1 MFLLLGMSV
10 SGDVEWHFLLQLLL
24 PHYINLFQSDVHS
37 LIDKLFSS
45 GSHRFTD
52 AVKCAIFLCLGS
64 LGHVG
69 QQSVRHGR
77 VRFNASLVR
86 LGKVCHR
93 STDVRHGLVFFNISV
108 VPWSFKS
115 CRSSARHRVVFSTL
129 GLYACPY
136 SQAGQQIVHQ
146 GLACFNLH
154 FFQIYSSVAM
164 VEFSWGVV

>member
-1 MFLLLGMSV
+1 MQNTLPVVISGVHMFLPLGMSV

-45 GSHRFTD
+45 GSHRFAD

-64 LGHVG
+64 LCHVG

-86 LGKVCHR
+86 LGNVCHR

-115 CRSSARHRVVFSTL
+115 CRSTKCPSQSCVFNTWFVRL
-129 GLYACPY
+129 P
-136 SQAGQQIVHQ
+136 I
-146 GLACFNLH
+146 
-154 FFQIYSSVAM
+154 
-164 VEFSWGVV
+164 

>member
-1 MFLLLGMSV
+1 MLIGISYCNSYNPITLTCFSP
-10 SGDVEWHFLLQLLL
+10 SA
-24 PHYINLFQSDVHS
+24 HS

-52 AVKCAIFLCLGS
+52 AVKCVIFLCLGS
-64 LGHVG
+64 LCHVG

-86 LGKVCHR
+86 LGNVCHR

-115 CRSSARHRVVFSTL
+115 CRSIKCPSQSCVFNTWFVRW
-129 GLYACPY
+129 P
-136 SQAGQQIVHQ
+136 I
-146 GLACFNLH
+146 
-154 FFQIYSSVAM
+154 
-164 VEFSWGVV
+164 

>member
-1 MFLLLGMSV
+1 MQNTLPVVKSGVHMFLPLGMSV
-10 SGDVEWHFLLQLLL
+10 SGDVDWHF
-24 PHYINLFQSDVHS
+24 LFQSDVHS

-64 LGHVG
+64 LCHVG

-86 LGKVCHR
+86 LGNVCHR

-115 CRSSARHRVVFSTL
+115 CRSTKCPSQSCVFNTWFVCL
-129 GLYACPY
+129 P
-136 SQAGQQIVHQ
+136 I
-146 GLACFNLH
+146 
-154 FFQIYSSVAM
+154 
-164 VEFSWGVV
+164 